1 LIRLELGLAVYYDS
15 IQLQPARLLEIQ
27 NLGLEELQ
35 LEPVHVEDNWIQM
48 PAWCRLRD
56 HSEDG
61 VELPA
66 APFDLEDDVAVL
78 SLGAMVPRSW
88 MEADYQGPIE
98 LYRIVPVNPPEAE
111 LSPRK
116 SSATLSREDLASL
129 WDRFRE
135 VGDGSSIPL
144 PCPES
149 DYFTNIAPTM
159 LLAQDVSESS
169 LMWAEETVKRMGKK
183 GGGTL
188 TCLCGPTGI
197 GRTHSAFMVAALSRL
212 RFQQATL
219 YLDCKRLQESSGRM
233 MEILAQLQ
241 TMFEQGVK
249 GRSTLIILDELDVLA
264 PNLSGEESDTAAR
277 SHSTNPAALD
287 QSKLITDRL
296 LQLIEAASGK
306 KAGEDCRNIS
316 VLVTCPSAESVH
328 PAILES
334 CTLSSN
340 VVAIPSM
347 KGEERAALLGKMI
360 GVSIPLDPAFV
371 GPMTE
376 GYRPRDLEKVASRAR
391 QMLRSDS
398 SKAVDEVVSASLE
411 GFVPLS
417 QMSIARSHKASGL
430 SWSELG
436 GLFRVKEKLAS
447 TILHPAK
454 YRLIYE
460 KASVRLPRGV
470 LLFGPPG
477 CGKSALVPALAR
489 ECNFPLITCKGP
501 EVLDKYIGASEAK
514 VRDLFARAS
523 AVAPS
528 ILFLDELDALAPRR
542 GSDHTGVT
550 DRVVNQLLTFLDGVE
565 DAASATVYVLAATSR
580 PDKVDPALLRPGR
593 LEQHL
598 FVGPPESDEEW
609 SDTLSKIALN
619 WNMLEQDRHFISS
632 NDLVHEISNTMPHAR
647 RFAAADLKAV
657 MDTAHVSA
665 VHEALATKTVDEIK
679 EVTIQMLHLKESLS
693 KTRACLSPDDARE
706 LNQIYRPFLRDV
718 DVAASVS
725 GGEEANSSPTV
736 RKLRTALR

>member
-1 LIRLELGLAVYYDS
+1 
-15 IQLQPARLLEIQ
+15 
-27 NLGLEELQ
+27 
-35 LEPVHVEDNWIQM
+35 
-48 PAWCRLRD
+48 
-56 HSEDG
+56 
-61 VELPA
+61 
-66 APFDLEDDVAVL
+66 
-78 SLGAMVPRSW
+78 
-88 MEADYQGPIE
+88 
-98 LYRIVPVNPPEAE
+98 
-111 LSPRK
+111 
-116 SSATLSREDLASL
+116 
-129 WDRFRE
+129 
-135 VGDGSSIPL
+135 
-144 PCPES
+144 
-149 DYFTNIAPTM
+149 
-159 LLAQDVSESS
+159 
-169 LMWAEETVKRMGKK
+169 
-183 GGGTL
+183 
-188 TCLCGPTGI
+188 
-197 GRTHSAFMVAALSRL
+197 
-212 RFQQATL
+212 
-219 YLDCKRLQESSGRM
+219 
-233 MEILAQLQ
+233 
-241 TMFEQGVK
+241 
-249 GRSTLIILDELDVLA
+249 
-264 PNLSGEESDTAAR
+264 
-277 SHSTNPAALD
+277 
-287 QSKLITDRL
+287 
-296 LQLIEAASGK
+296 
-306 KAGEDCRNIS
+306 
-316 VLVTCPSAESVH
+316 
-328 PAILES
+328 
-334 CTLSSN
+334 
-340 VVAIPSM
+340 
-347 KGEERAALLGKMI
+347 
-360 GVSIPLDPAFV
+360 
-371 GPMTE
+371 MTE

-398 SKAVDEVVSASLE
+398 SKAVDEVVSASLK

-417 QMSIARSHKASGL
+417 QMSLARSQKASGL

-514 VRDLFARAS
+514 VRELFARAS

-565 DAASATVYVLAATSR
+565 DASSATVYVLAATSR

-619 WNMLEQDRHFISS
+619 WNMQEQDRHFISS
-632 NDLVHEISNTMPHAR
+632 NDLVHEISKSMPHAR

-665 VHEALATKTVDEIK
+665 VHEALTTKTVDEIK
-679 EVTIQMLHLKESLS
+679 EVTVQMLHLKESLL
-693 KTRACLSPDDARE
+693 KTRACLSPDDAQE
-706 LNQIYRPFLRDV
+706 LKEIYRPFLRDA
-718 DVAASVS
+718 DIAATV
-725 GGEEANSSPTV
+725 GGDEANGSPAV

>member
-1 LIRLELGLAVYYDS
+1 MGLD
-15 IQLQPARLLEIQ
+15 
-27 NLGLEELQ
+27 ELQ
-35 LEPVHVEDNWIQM
+35 LEPVHFEDNWSQT
-48 PAWCRLRD
+48 PAWCRPRD
-56 HSEDG
+56 YSEDG
-61 VELPA
+61 WELPA
-66 APFDLEDDVAVL
+66 PPFDLGEDDVAVL
-78 SLGAMVPRSW
+78 SLGTVVPRSW
-88 MEADYQGPIE
+88 MDRDYHGPIE
-98 LYRIVPVNPPEAE
+98 LYQIVSVNPQETD
-111 LSPRK
+111 LSSRK
-116 SSATLSREDLASL
+116 SCATLSRDDLASL
-129 WDRFRE
+129 WDRFLE
-135 VGDGSSIPL
+135 VGGDSSISL
-144 PCPES
+144 PCPGS
-149 DYFTNIAPTM
+149 DYFTNIVPP
-159 LLAQDVSESS
+159 LLLVQDFPESS
-169 LMWAEETVKRMGKK
+169 STWLDDTVKSMCRR

-188 TCLCGPTGI
+188 TYLCGPTGI
-197 GRTHSAFMVAALSRL
+197 GRTHGAFTVAALSRL

-219 YLDCKRLQESSGRM
+219 YLDCKRLQESSM
-233 MEILAQLQ
+233 PMVEILAQLQ
-241 TMFEQGVK
+241 TLFEQAVK
-249 GRSTLIILDELDVLA
+249 GRPAMILLDELDRLA
-264 PNLSGEESDTAAR
+264 PNLLAGEESDTSAR
-277 SHSTNPAALD
+277 SQATNPVALD

-296 LQLIEAASGK
+296 LHLIEAATSK
-306 KAGEDCRNIS
+306 QAGEDFGTIS
-316 VLVTCPSAESVH
+316 VLITCPSAESVH
-328 PAILES
+328 PAILECS
-334 CTLSSN
+334 TLSNN

-347 KGEERAALLGKMI
+347 GSEERAALLGKMI
-360 GVSIPLDPAFV
+360 CVGIPTGRLDALDPDFV
-371 GPMTE
+371 GPLTE
-376 GYRPRDLEKVASRAR
+376 GYRPRDLEKVASRVR

-398 SKAVDEVVSASLE
+398 SNVVDEVVSAALK

-417 QMSIARSHKASGL
+417 QMSLARSHKASGL

-514 VRDLFARAS
+514 VRELFARAS

-565 DAASATVYVLAATSR
+565 DAGSGTVYVLAATSR

-609 SDTLSKIALN
+609 SDSLSKIALN
-619 WNMLEQDRHFISS
+619 WNMQEQDRHFISS
-632 NDLVHEISNTMPHAR
+632 NDLVNEISKTMPHAR

-665 VHEALATKTVDEIK
+665 VHEALTTKTVDEIQ
-679 EVTIQMLHLKESLS
+679 EVTVQMVHLKESLS
-693 KTRACLSPDDARE
+693 KTRACLSPDDAEE
-706 LNQIYRPFLRDV
+706 LNAIYRPFLRDV
-718 DVAASVS
+718 DIIGPV
-725 GGEEANSSPTV
+725 GGDEATGSPTE